1 MVQEEQ
7 RMVNRPV
14 QLWHN
19 ALRAVRGENTERLI
33 EQFTAEMTLVA
44 EGLAEDQSRVHDAVE
59 RIGMQQDRAEQRA
72 ASELQALEC
81 MLKEVQRDADA
92 RMESMERRLSALE
105 KAAASWK
112 DKRFGASDI
121 LNRATMI
128 AAIGAGAWVLTS
140 VLALFH

>member
-1 MVQEEQ
+1 MQEQ
-7 RMVNRPV
+7 RMIGRPA

-19 ALRAVRGENTERLI
+19 ALRTVRGENTERLI

-72 ASELQALEC
+72 ASELQALES
-81 MLKEVQRDADA
+81 MLLEVRRDADA
-92 RMESMERRLSALE
+92 RMEAMERRLAALE
-105 KAAASWK
+105 KAAAGRKGKPFSMH
-112 DKRFGASDI
+112 DALGRMTVIVS
-121 LNRATMI
+121 
-128 AAIGAGAWVLTS
+128 IGAGAWVLTS